1 MRWGKPVAT
10 LIQKVTHLE
19 NMSVNKDSL
28 FEFFSPEAC
37 PANTNR
43 AGLKR
48 RAGAAYLQAETLRS
62 VP

>member
-19 NMSVNKDSL
+19 NTSVNKNSL

-37 PANTNR
+37 PANTKQGWPEKGEQEQCIYR
-43 AGLKR
+43 QR
-48 RAGAAYLQAETLRS
+48 H
-62 VP
+62 